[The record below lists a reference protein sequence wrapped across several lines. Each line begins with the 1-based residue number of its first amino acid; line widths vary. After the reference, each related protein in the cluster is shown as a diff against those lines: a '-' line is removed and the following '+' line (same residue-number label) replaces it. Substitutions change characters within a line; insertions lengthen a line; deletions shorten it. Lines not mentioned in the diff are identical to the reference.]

1 MKHAPP
7 PRAWTA
13 AAAAAA
19 RLRPLWREL
28 LSAHVLNGASVAVG
42 MLLITAA
49 IGAGWG
55 VTAAANAA
63 VGVTIVLVTDGVRA
77 RRGKFAHMVAAPLL
91 GVPLFLAVQL
101 LRPHPIELGLL
112 LLPGTF
118 LAFLAMAWGSRGI
131 PVAMAGMFAML
142 FAMAPQPAANAHEV
156 LLRTGWCA
164 LGAALYLVWGMLT
177 NAVLNG
183 RYRSLVTAQLLF
195 SVGALLRVHADRVLR
210 AAGEAGS
217 PAGRGPGTEL
227 LKGHAALSDELQ
239 ATRDLVLESPRT
251 PHRQR
256 MAGMLVVVLEM
267 RDRLIASE
275 LDLERISRGEAAAI
289 ERVSAMFRTMAADL
303 DRVAD
308 ALLLGRQPP
317 AAHDHR
323 AALARLA
330 EQAQAGAL
338 HAPDDD
344 QALQRAALL
353 RSISWRIAHQDEAVR
368 QLAALARGEFAPDLA
383 AVRAGWR
390 LFVSPAYWSVQP
402 LLTLWHWRQ
411 PALRHAIRAALAV
424 ATGYLLAL
432 LLPWIARDYWI
443 LITIVVVLRGSLAQ
457 TLSRRDDRV
466 LGTLL
471 GSLLATGLLVLHL
484 PMPLLLVVL
493 VLSQG
498 VAHAFAVRRY
508 TVTSV
513 AGSMMGL
520 IMVHLLYAGAN
531 PTFALIERVADTLL
545 GAAIAWA
552 FSYVLPSWERHQLTG
567 VVARVCRALAG
578 HARQSLDMATLAEV
592 TAQPELAWRLARR
605 EAYDALSALV
615 HVWERAQF
623 EPGTVQPPLA
633 GLERLQA
640 HSYQLLGQLSAVQ
653 SLMLL
658 RGDHLPPAAV
668 ARPIA
673 LAARRIEAALD
684 LAQPPPVPQPAEDA
698 PADDR
703 PLPGI
708 PEALPDPLEPDAS
721 PWLVRRV
728 RLAVALADAVRAD
741 AAQVLAQTS
750 PTVR

>member
-1 MKHAPP
+1 MNHAPP
-7 PRAWTA
+7 PRAWT
-13 AAAAAA
+13 AAAAA

-142 FAMAPQPAANAHEV
+142 FAMAPQPAANVHEV

-164 LGAALYLVWGMLT
+164 LGAALHLVWGMLT

-195 SVGALLRVHADRVLR
+195 SVAALLRVHADRVLR

-308 ALLLGRQPP
+308 ALLLGRRPP

-658 RGDHLPPAAV
+658 RGDHLPPVAV